1 MPIEPEAPIYSR
13 PPVSE
18 ALIDIKVKTLPDEK
32 IPKLEALHNQFLPK
46 FPVKK
51 RRFQAAGKINI
62 EQAGISTTEI
72 SNKPVGFIFET
83 PDKSLIVQV
92 KTDGLTLNQ
101 IKPDPRKSWPGW
113 ESLRNEAKLAW
124 ERYLEVIGTPRITR
138 LAIRYINQIV
148 IESDNIDLEEYFT
161 APPKI
166 PSELPQVQD
175 MENFFSRVV
184 FGNSD
189 PKATVIIIQA
199 QSPNPYEGKMTI
211 TLDIDI
217 FREYP
222 EPKGD
227 ESLWQTLDQFRI
239 LKNNIFEASLTQKT
253 KALFN

>member
-1 MPIEPEAPIYSR
+1 MPIEPKAPIYSR

-18 ALIDIKVKTLPDEK
+18 ALIDIKIKTLPDEI

-51 RRFQAAGKINI
+51 RRFHT
-62 EQAGISTTEI
+62 AGIINLEQSGTTKAEVL
-72 SNKPVGFIFET
+72 NKPLGFLFET
-83 PDKSLIVQV
+83 DDKRQIVQI
-92 KTDGLTLNQ
+92 KLDGLTLNQ
-101 IKPDPRKSWPGW
+101 LKPNPKEAWPGW
-113 ESLRNEAKLAW
+113 ENLRDEAQLAW
-124 ERYLEVIGTPRITR
+124 ERYLEVIGPPRITR

-189 PKATVIIIQA
+189 PKATVIVIQA
-199 QSPNPYEGKMTI
+199 PSPNPYEGKMTI

-253 KALFN
+253 KVLFN